1 MEIIGITSHDGETIP
16 LTKKINPA
24 TANGLVEKWLKDVQ
38 VVMVESIQE
47 QLRSAYDVYYA
58 SVRKNWCLKWP
69 GQIVQT
75 IASLTW
81 TSDVEEGITK
91 GTLPQYLSK
100 CESQLEESVS
110 LVRGSSGGGGGLNS
124 RNRTT
129 MQSLIIQEI
138 HNVDVVKRL
147 VAEKVKQPDHFS
159 WISQLRYN
167 WRVDE
172 IDKNEYVFVSM
183 VTTDIQYGLEYLG
196 NLTRII
202 RTLDT
207 DRCFITLMNAIK
219 FNLAGAPEGPAGAGK
234 TETCKDLAK
243 AVGKKMVVFNC
254 ADGLENKAI
263 GKFLKGLVQSGCWAC
278 FDDFNRIH
286 VNVLSVVAQQILTI
300 QRAIARKAVKFTFE
314 DTSLKLDPTCSIFI
328 TINPTPTSVN
338 NLPDNL
344 KVRFRT
350 VALSAPDIRLIFELT
365 LFSSGFVHAK
375 ELANI
380 LINYLQLGGTLL
392 SSQCHY
398 DFGMRSVKTILRNVV
413 HMQVSAETG
422 KALSEHQLLYRAI
435 RDLYAPQLVALD
447 VDIFAKLCGDLFPA
461 VELQPSA
468 EKSPIKSRI
477 ERKLKE
483 KNLLAIP
490 WFVEKVLQLYEMLSL
505 RHGIMLIGEPMS
517 GKTTCYQVLMEV
529 LRDMQRANEGGE
541 VAVACRV
548 INPKSISTDQLFGA
562 TDPETLEWQDGVL
575 AKTFRDMANNPSG
588 ERQWIVFDGPI
599 DELWIENLNTVLDD
613 NRTLCLM
620 SGEIIQM
627 SKEMTL
633 IFETIDLRQA
643 SPATI
648 SRCGMIYMDREKIG
662 WRSLHQCFL
671 EDLRQLNVADNNLHL
686 FEILI
691 DWLVEPSLEIIN
703 ADNRCVLKVSAMY
716 HYKLLRTFFHHFLS
730 NQPQYNSTW
739 FQQAFLFSWVW
750 AYFST
755 IVGEAKRDVDSQIR
769 RILYGSNEKY
779 PKPKLFTL
787 NRGQIFPEKM
797 NFMDYRFDGVE
808 TWWPWLKSDEQ
819 SLSTD
824 LPVVD
829 IVVPTMESCM
839 ISHWTEFSM
848 KLELPLLLVGPTGS
862 GKSAV
867 MRGFSRSLPKDRVL
881 VNRINLS
888 ARTTSKQVQQLVM
901 AKLDRRRKGVF
912 GPPVG
917 RKVSRE
923 GRRDSVLNLY

>member
-1 MEIIGITSHDGETIP
+1 MYFPHPQINSLQFDANMEIIGIVSLDGETIP

-38 VVMVESIQE
+38 LVMVESIQE
-47 QLRSAYDVYYA
+47 QLRSAYDIYYA

-81 TSDVEEGITK
+81 TSDVEEAITK
-91 GTLPQYLSK
+91 GTLEGYLTK
-100 CESQLEESVS
+100 CECQLEDSVA
-110 LVRGSSGGGGGLNS
+110 LIRGGLSS

-129 MQSLIIQEI
+129 LQSLIILET
-138 HNVDVVKRL
+138 HNVSVLKQL
-147 VAEKVKQPDHFS
+147 VNEKVTKLNDFT
-159 WISQLRYN
+159 WMRQLRYN

-172 IDKNEYVFVSM
+172 IDKIEYVFVNM
-183 VTTDIQYGLEYLG
+183 VTTAIQYGLEYLG
-196 NLTRII
+196 NMTRII
-202 RTLDT
+202 RTPDT
-207 DRCFITLMNAIK
+207 DRCFIALMNAIK

-254 ADGLENKAI
+254 ALGLENRAI

-300 QRAIARKAVKFTFE
+300 QRAIARKAIKFTFE
-314 DTSLKLDPTCSIFI
+314 DTNLKLDATCCIFI

-350 VALSAPDIRLIFELT
+350 VALSVPDIRLIFELT
-365 LFSSGFVHAK
+365 LFSSGFVNSQQ
-375 ELANI
+375 LAGTFVNF
-380 LINYLQLGGTLL
+380 LRLGASLL
-392 SSQCHY
+392 SAQGHY
-398 DFGMRSVKTILRNVV
+398 DFGMRSVKTILRNV
-413 HMQVSAETG
+413 MRLKEKDGNS
-422 KALSEHQLLYRAI
+422 SEQQLLYRAVN
-435 RDLYAPQLVALD
+435 DLYAPQLVQLD
-447 VDIFAKLCGDLFPA
+447 VDVFARLCGDLFENI
-461 VELQPSA
+461 ELKAYKGDPLVKQ
-468 EKSPIKSRI
+468 KI
-477 ERKLKE
+477 EDKLKE
-483 KNLLAIP
+483 KSLLAIP
-490 WFVEKVLQLYEMLSL
+490 WFVEKIMQLYEMLSL

-529 LRDMQRANEGGE
+529 LRDMQKANTGQLG
-541 VAVACRV
+541 VSARV
-548 INPKSISTDQLFGA
+548 INPKSISIAQLFGA
-562 TDPETLEWQDGVL
+562 FHPETLEWQDGVL
-575 AKTFRDMANNPSG
+575 AKTFRDMANSSAE
-588 ERQWIVFDGPI
+588 ERQWIIFDGPV

-613 NRTLCLM
+613 NKKLCLM

-633 IFETIDLRQA
+633 LFETIDLKRA

-662 WRSLHQCFL
+662 WRSIHKTFL
-671 EDLRQLNVADNNLHL
+671 DDLRQLNVSDNNLHL
-686 FEILI
+686 YEILI
-691 DWLVEPSLEIIN
+691 DWLIEPSLEILN
-703 ADNRCVLKVSAMY
+703 ATKCVLKVSAM
-716 HYKLLRTFFHHFLS
+716 HQYKLLKTFFNQFLS
-730 NQPQYNSTW
+730 KQPQYNATW

-750 AYFST
+750 AYFSV
-755 IVGEAKRDVDSQIR
+755 VGEGRKEVDSQIR

-819 SLSTD
+819 HLTSD
-824 LPVVD
+824 LPVID
-829 IVVPTMESCM
+829 ILVPTMETSM
-839 ISHWTEFSM
+839 ASYWMEFSM
-848 KLELPLLLVGPTGS
+848 KLEIPLLLVGPSGS
-862 GKSAV
+862 GKSAIV
-867 MRGFSRSLPKDRVL
+867 KGFCRSLAKDKYL

-888 ARTTSKQVQQLVM
+888 AKTSSKQVQDLVM

-917 RKVSRE
+917 RKVQ
-923 GRRDSVLNLY
+923 Y

>member
-1 MEIIGITSHDGETIP
+1 MEIIGIISVDGEVIP

-38 VVMVESIQE
+38 LVMVDSIQE

-81 TSDVEEGITK
+81 TSDVEEAIAK
-91 GTLPQYLSK
+91 QTLDRYLQK
-100 CESQLEESVS
+100 CELQLAESVAMI
-110 LVRGSSGGGGGLNS
+110 RNGLHS

-129 MQSLIIQEI
+129 IQSLIIQEM
-138 HNVDVVKRL
+138 HNVGVLKRL
-147 VAEKVKQPDHFS
+147 VAEKVENRSHFS

-172 IDKNEYVFVSM
+172 IDKLEYVFVSM

-196 NLTRII
+196 NMTRII
-202 RTLDT
+202 RTPDT
-207 DRCFITLMNAIK
+207 DRCFVTLMNAIK

-234 TETCKDLAK
+234 TETCKDLSK

-254 ADGLENKAI
+254 AEGLENKAI

-286 VNVLSVVAQQILTI
+286 VSVLSVVAQQILSI

-314 DTSLKLDPTCSIFI
+314 ETNLKLDATCSIFI
-328 TINPTPTSVN
+328 TINPTPTCVN

-350 VALSAPDIRLIFELT
+350 VALSVPDIRVIFELT
-365 LFSSGFVHAK
+365 LFSGGFVSAK
-375 ELANI
+375 ELAETMVSF
-380 LINYLQLGGTLL
+380 LQLGGSLL
-392 SSQCHY
+392 SAQCHY
-398 DFGMRSVKTILRNVV
+398 DFGMRSVKTVLRNVMRMKEKES
-413 HMQVSAETG
+413 HLT
-422 KALSEHQLLYRAI
+422 EHQMLYRAI
-435 RDLYAPQLVALD
+435 NDLYAPQLVQMD
-447 VDIFAKLCGDLFPA
+447 VEIFAKLCADLLPN
-461 VELQPSA
+461 VELNVVVNNT
-468 EKSPIKSRI
+468 IKARI
-477 ERKLKE
+477 ENKLKE
-483 KNLLAIP
+483 KNLLVIP
-490 WFVEKVLQLYEMLSL
+490 WFVEKVLQLYDMLAL
-505 RHGIMLIGEPMS
+505 RHGIMIIGEPMS
-517 GKTTCYQVLMEV
+517 GKTTCYQLLMEV
-529 LRDMQRANEGGE
+529 LREMQKAGEGE
-541 VAVACRV
+541 MAVSSRV
-548 INPKSISTDQLFGA
+548 INPKSISIAQLFGA
-562 TDPETLEWQDGVL
+562 TDPESMEWQDGVL
-575 AKTFRDMANNPSG
+575 AKTFRDMANSSG
-588 ERQWIVFDGPI
+588 ERQWIVLDGPI

-613 NRTLCLM
+613 NKKLCLM

-633 IFETIDLRQA
+633 IFETIDLKQA

-662 WRSLHQCFL
+662 WKSMHQCFL
-671 EDLRQLNVADNNLHL
+671 NDLRQLNVTDNILHL
-686 FEILI
+686 YEILV
-691 DWLVEPSLEIIN
+691 DWLIEPSLEIIN
-703 ADNRCVLKVSAMY
+703 ATKCVLKVSAM
-716 HYKLLRTFFHHFLS
+716 HQYKLLRTFFHYFLS
-730 NQPQYNSTW
+730 NQAQYNATW

-755 IVGEAKRDVDSQIR
+755 ITGDTKKDVDSQIR

-797 NFMDYRFDGVE
+797 NFMDYRFDGIE

-819 SLSTD
+819 HLNTEQ
-824 LPVVD
+824 PVVD
-829 IVVPTMESCM
+829 ILVPTMESCM
-839 ISHWTEFSM
+839 ASHWIEFSM
-848 KLELPLLLVGPTGS
+848 KLEIPLLLVGPTGS

-867 MRGFSRSLPKDRVL
+867 VKGFSRNLPKDKFL

-888 ARTTSKQVQQLVM
+888 ARTTSKQVQDLIM

-917 RKVSRE
+917 RKVSKHTCPL
-923 GRRDSVLNLY
+923 GLV